1 MDGAGQGAVFSVS
14 RRVEPQARKPHALLA
29 NNAYPAVPNTV
40 PFLPILAHFNNGT
53 DWAQIAQNRP

>member
-1 MDGAGQGAVFSVS
+1 MGGAGQGAVLPISCH
-14 RRVEPQARKPHALLA
+14 VEPQASKPHALLA